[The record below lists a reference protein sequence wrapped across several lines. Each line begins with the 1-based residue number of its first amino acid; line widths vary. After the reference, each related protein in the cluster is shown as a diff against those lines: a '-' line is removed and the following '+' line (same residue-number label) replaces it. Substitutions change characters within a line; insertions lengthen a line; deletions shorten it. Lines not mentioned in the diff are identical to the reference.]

1 SQIAIAQL
9 YRRVLDY
16 TDGSDNLAP
25 QHDARKQGN
34 RDCSQQHAGEHFH
47 YGFYPVAGTGKRC
60 RGELLLQGQQAA
72 ELPGKTV
79 EIRTYNPKK
88 RYRLRWVA
96 QGSLFHVRQ
105 TVRITFQIGGASCR
119 GGRDSTESN

>member
-1 SQIAIAQL
+1 HTSL
-9 YRRVLDY
+9 SRDWS
-16 TDGSDNLAP
+16 SDVRSSDL
-25 QHDARKQGN
+25 
-34 RDCSQQHAGEHFH
+34 FH

-105 TVRITFQIGGASCR
+105 TVRINFRLFPHGLVSSLLILDKPCFFRRRVKQA
-119 GGRDSTESN
+119 